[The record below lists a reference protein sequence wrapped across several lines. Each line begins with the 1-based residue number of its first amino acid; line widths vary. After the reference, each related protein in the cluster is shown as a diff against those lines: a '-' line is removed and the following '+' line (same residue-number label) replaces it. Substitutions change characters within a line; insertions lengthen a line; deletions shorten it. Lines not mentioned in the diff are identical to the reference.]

1 MIAIVLSPP
10 LNGLLGI
17 SESLENAL
25 AWSGDR
31 DLAGYC
37 VIVGTDLRSGSD
49 AECCHASP
57 LPFVMVCGGL
67 LHPDEAGACF
77 SAALANNRSL
87 DSVSSATNDCSAR
100 DDNLFHFLFCWFP

>member
-1 MIAIVLSPP
+1 IIAIVLPPP

-37 VIVGTDLRSGSD
+37 VIVGADLRSGSD

-57 LPFVMVCGGL
+57 LPFVMVCGGFYIPTKLGPVFLPLRQTTGPSTPCRPLRERL
-67 LHPDEAGACF
+67 L
-77 SAALANNRSL
+77 RS
-87 DSVSSATNDCSAR
+87 
-100 DDNLFHFLFCWFP
+100 